1 MQLAV
6 EGTDERR
13 DRDEGNNRH
22 APRSTGDRDDR
33 PQRERRRIDVSDLHA
48 AGIDEF
54 VRSNVDTDAVS
65 LEHRGGRTYLL
76 LED

>member
-6 EGTDERR
+6 EGADERR
-13 DRDEGNNRH
+13 DRDEGNTRH
-22 APRSTGDRDDR
+22 TSRSTDDRDGQ
-33 PQRERRRIDVSDLHA
+33 PQRERRRIDVSDLHT

-54 VRSNVDTDAVS
+54 VRSNVETDAVS

-76 LED
+76 LEE